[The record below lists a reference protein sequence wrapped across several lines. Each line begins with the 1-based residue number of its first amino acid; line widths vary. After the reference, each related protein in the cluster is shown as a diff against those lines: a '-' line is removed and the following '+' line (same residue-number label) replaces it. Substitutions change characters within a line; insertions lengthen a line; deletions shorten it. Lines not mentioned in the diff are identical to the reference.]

1 MANALDTVAD
11 YVTQAR
17 VLLQD
22 TYGPSYRYS
31 SADIVMALNLGLQR
45 ARQVRADLF
54 LLNDGEIPYFV
65 GEDATPV
72 AFSPLYRQGLL
83 SWIVGQIT
91 LRDAEDT
98 TDQRAATLQ
107 NAFIYQLNP
116 ALLEIDTGE

>member
-1 MANALDTVAD
+1 MANALETVAD

-31 SADIVMALNLGLQR
+31 SLDIVQALNLGLQR

-54 LLNDGEIPYFV
+54 LLNDGAVPFYTD
-65 GEDATPV
+65 EDATPV
-72 AFSPLYRQGLL
+72 PFSVLYRQGLL
-83 SWIVGQIT
+83 NWIVGQIQ

-98 TDQRAATLQ
+98 TDARSAALQ
-107 NAFIYQLNP
+107 NSFITQLNP
-116 ALLEIDTGE
+116 ALLKVGE

>member
-22 TYGPSYRYS
+22 TYGPSYRYTS
-31 SADIVMALNLGLQR
+31 LDIVQALNLGLQR

-54 LLNDGEIPYFV
+54 LANDGTVPFFTQ
-65 GEDATPV
+65 EDSTPV
-72 AFSPLYRQGLL
+72 PFSVLYRQGLL
-83 SWIVGQIT
+83 SWVVGQIQ

-98 TDQRAATLQ
+98 TDARAAAMQ
-107 NAFIYQLNP
+107 NAFVTQLNP
-116 ALLEIDTGE
+116 ALLQIGE